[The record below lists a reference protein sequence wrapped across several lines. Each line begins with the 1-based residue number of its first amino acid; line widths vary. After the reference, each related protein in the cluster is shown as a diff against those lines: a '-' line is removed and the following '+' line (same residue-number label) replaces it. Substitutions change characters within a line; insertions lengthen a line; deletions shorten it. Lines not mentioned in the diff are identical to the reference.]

1 MVITTCVLYISP
13 LLKIKRVVH
22 SAIAAQTLSLVDG
35 CDVTIYIN
43 NLLSELLHTKPNCL
57 SITTYTDNQSLY
69 EAVHSMKKT
78 LEKHLLVDISATRE
92 MVERNEIKVTWINK
106 EKQLSDALTKSGAPS
121 NSMLQ
126 TLNTS
131 KMIEL

>member
-13 LLKIKRVVH
+13 LLKVKIVVH
-22 SAIAAQTLSLVDG
+22 STIAAQSLVDG

-106 EKQLSDALTKSGAPS
+106 EKQLSDVLTKSGAPS
-121 NSMLQ
+121 NSTLQ